1 MSEAD
6 NKGAPEKP
14 TDAAAAAPSAPTSAE
29 NAEAAALQR
38 EDLPVQ
44 PSVTAPAEDSGAPP
58 IDIAPPDAA
67 LVKEPATVASAA
79 MPQPPNAAKPEAT
92 PPEPPNAPAPP
103 SADLVTPAPAAPIQ
117 AAVVPPPTPQP
128 PLATKV
134 EATLP
139 EPPKPPAPPAADL
152 AAPVPAALIQPA
164 VVPPPT
170 PQPPLAVK
178 VEAPLP
184 EPPKAPAPPAA
195 VVATPI
201 PATPLQPAAAPPPA
215 PQPPIAAKAETPPS
229 PPAAPPPP
237 SAPAPLAQAAPAA
250 APTGYVAPA
259 NVAPARPAPPPWTP
273 PPRPTAP
280 RAEAPPLG
288 PAGPPSTAKPDAAAA
303 GGGIF
308 RRRATQSAKPAEA
321 APPPKKRKRRE
332 GTLSVASG
340 FLSFVLVALVAGVFG
355 VIAAMHKLKEPGPL
369 AADKV
374 VYIPPR
380 SDLLEIISQ
389 LEREGVI
396 ANSTLMQL
404 GIVLE
409 GKLGKLKPGEYA
421 FKKNISVRDVI
432 DQIASG
438 RQIMHSVTIP
448 EGLTSEQIVQKLK
461 EAELLVGDIVDLP
474 KEGALL
480 PETYKYPRGYPRAR
494 LLGKMQEDQRKTLD
508 AIWAK
513 RSPDLPLRT
522 PYELVTL
529 ASIVEKETGKNEE
542 RPRVAAVFVNRLR
555 KGMRLQSDPTII
567 YGLVGGKATLGR
579 PIMRSE
585 IEKWTPY
592 NTYAIDGLPPGPIAN
607 PGRAALEAAAH
618 PAPTRDL
625 YFVADGTGGH
635 VFSESLDQ
643 HSRNV
648 QNWRRLEKE
657 KTDGAVDRATP
668 GVPAPA
674 APKPDKRTQAPI
686 GRLVTLAESHEDF
699 PPNRAMAPDDGH
711 THRLGKFAFAD
722 ADFFL
727 GGYGDRT
734 QVQAAEFAA
743 LRPARPFFTEDSV
756 QLRAK
761 TLFDPMLL
769 AGRPAA
775 RPAEEERLN
784 PDMTTIASES
794 PDAEPNGG
802 EIAAYPV
809 SPAQRAEQ
817 RARAARLGLSAG
829 SDELP
834 GEALGGRLPQDAVA
848 PAGATAL
855 AATGGRPLRPRA
867 FDASEGTPLDP
878 LRDKSWD
885 LTSAKTVPVTSD
897 LR

>member
-1 MSEAD
+1 MF
-6 NKGAPEKP
+6 G
-14 TDAAAAAPSAPTSAE
+14 
-29 NAEAAALQR
+29 
-38 EDLPVQ
+38 
-44 PSVTAPAEDSGAPP
+44 
-58 IDIAPPDAA
+58 
-67 LVKEPATVASAA
+67 
-79 MPQPPNAAKPEAT
+79 
-92 PPEPPNAPAPP
+92 
-103 SADLVTPAPAAPIQ
+103 
-117 AAVVPPPTPQP
+117 
-128 PLATKV
+128 
-134 EATLP
+134 
-139 EPPKPPAPPAADL
+139 
-152 AAPVPAALIQPA
+152 
-164 VVPPPT
+164 
-170 PQPPLAVK
+170 
-178 VEAPLP
+178 
-184 EPPKAPAPPAA
+184 
-195 VVATPI
+195 
-201 PATPLQPAAAPPPA
+201 
-215 PQPPIAAKAETPPS
+215 
-229 PPAAPPPP
+229 
-237 SAPAPLAQAAPAA
+237 
-250 APTGYVAPA
+250 
-259 NVAPARPAPPPWTP
+259 
-273 PPRPTAP
+273 
-280 RAEAPPLG
+280 
-288 PAGPPSTAKPDAAAA
+288 
-303 GGGIF
+303 
-308 RRRATQSAKPAEA
+308 RRAARSSPQQAEA

-340 FLSFVLVALVAGVFG
+340 FLSFVLVALVASVFG

-396 ANSTLMQL
+396 ASSTLMQL

-421 FKKNISVRDVI
+421 FKKNISLRDVI
-432 DQIASG
+432 NQIASG

-461 EAELLVGDIVDLP
+461 EAELLAGDVVDLP

-494 LLGKMQEDQRKTLD
+494 LLTKMQEDQRKTLD

-529 ASIVEKETGKNEE
+529 ASIVEKETGKEEE

-579 PIMRSE
+579 PIMRAE

-668 GVPAPA
+668 GLPAPA

-686 GRLVTLAESHEDF
+686 GRLVTLADSHEDF
-699 PPNRAMAPDDGH
+699 PPNRAMAPDDGP
-711 THRLGKFAFAD
+711 THRLGKFAYAE

-727 GGYGDRT
+727 GGHGDRT

-743 LRPARPFFTEDSV
+743 LRRARPFFTEESV

-761 TLFDPMLL
+761 ALFDPMLL
-769 AGRPAA
+769 AGRPA
-775 RPAEEERLN
+775 PPPEEEERLN
-784 PDMTTIASES
+784 PDMTTIARES
-794 PDAEPNGG
+794 PDVSPDDGG

-817 RARAARLGLSAG
+817 RARAARLGLAAG

-834 GEALGGRLPQDAVA
+834 GEALGERLAQDAA
-848 PAGATAL
+848 PPAGATAL
-855 AATGGRPLRPRA
+855 AATGRPIRPRA

-885 LTSAKTVPVTSD
+885 LTSAKTVPMTSD

>member
-1 MSEAD
+1 M
-6 NKGAPEKP
+6 
-14 TDAAAAAPSAPTSAE
+14 
-29 NAEAAALQR
+29 
-38 EDLPVQ
+38 
-44 PSVTAPAEDSGAPP
+44 
-58 IDIAPPDAA
+58 
-67 LVKEPATVASAA
+67 
-79 MPQPPNAAKPEAT
+79 
-92 PPEPPNAPAPP
+92 
-103 SADLVTPAPAAPIQ
+103 
-117 AAVVPPPTPQP
+117 
-128 PLATKV
+128 
-134 EATLP
+134 
-139 EPPKPPAPPAADL
+139 
-152 AAPVPAALIQPA
+152 
-164 VVPPPT
+164 
-170 PQPPLAVK
+170 
-178 VEAPLP
+178 
-184 EPPKAPAPPAA
+184 
-195 VVATPI
+195 
-201 PATPLQPAAAPPPA
+201 
-215 PQPPIAAKAETPPS
+215 
-229 PPAAPPPP
+229 
-237 SAPAPLAQAAPAA
+237 
-250 APTGYVAPA
+250 
-259 NVAPARPAPPPWTP
+259 
-273 PPRPTAP
+273 
-280 RAEAPPLG
+280 
-288 PAGPPSTAKPDAAAA
+288 
-303 GGGIF
+303 
-308 RRRATQSAKPAEA
+308 
-321 APPPKKRKRRE
+321 
-332 GTLSVASG
+332 
-340 FLSFVLVALVAGVFG
+340 
-355 VIAAMHKLKEPGPL
+355 
-369 AADKV
+369 
-374 VYIPPR
+374 
-380 SDLLEIISQ
+380 LEIISQ

-409 GKLGKLKPGEYA
+409 GKLGKLKPGEFA

-657 KTDGAVDRATP
+657 KTDGAVDRGTP

-686 GRLVTLAESHEDF
+686 GRLVTLAGSHEDF
-699 PPNRAMAPDDGH
+699 PPNRAMAPDDGP
-711 THRLGKFAFAD
+711 THRLGKFSYAE

-743 LRPARPFFTEDSV
+743 LRPARPFFTEESV

-769 AGRPAA
+769 AGPPAA
-775 RPAEEERLN
+775 PRAEEEERLN

-794 PDAEPNGG
+794 PDAQPDDGG
-802 EIAAYPV
+802 AIAAYPV

-817 RARAARLGLSAG
+817 RARAARLGLAAG

-834 GEALGGRLPQDAVA
+834 GEALGGRLAQDAA
-848 PAGATAL
+848 PPAGAAAL
-855 AATGGRPLRPRA
+855 AATDGRPYRPRA

-885 LTSAKTVPVTSD
+885 LTSAKTVPTTPD

>member
-6 NKGAPEKP
+6 EKGAPGKP
-14 TDAAAAAPSAPTSAE
+14 TDAAAAPPAEPTSTE
-29 NAEAAALQR
+29 SAEAAALHR
-38 EDLPVQ
+38 TVQ
-44 PSVTAPAEDSGAPP
+44 PKPNGPAKDSGAPP
-58 IDIAPPDAA
+58 SKVSPSDAA
-67 LVKEPATVASAA
+67 LVKEPAMVAAA
-79 MPQPPNAAKPEAT
+79 
-92 PPEPPNAPAPP
+92 PEPP
-103 SADLVTPAPAAPIQ
+103 SQ
-117 AAVVPPPTPQP
+117 Q
-128 PLATKV
+128 
-134 EATLP
+134 
-139 EPPKPPAPPAADL
+139 
-152 AAPVPAALIQPA
+152 
-164 VVPPPT
+164 
-170 PQPPLAVK
+170 
-178 VEAPLP
+178 
-184 EPPKAPAPPAA
+184 
-195 VVATPI
+195 
-201 PATPLQPAAAPPPA
+201 
-215 PQPPIAAKAETPPS
+215 PIAAKAEAPFPAPPVAPAPSSAPPPLAQATSAATPSGVAPAIETAKPS
-229 PPAAPPPP
+229 PAPPTRPASPAPASWTAPPPP
-237 SAPAPLAQAAPAA
+237 PAA
-250 APTGYVAPA
+250 KTEAPSLQPPDQTSAKKPEAASLGGMFGRRA
-259 NVAPARPAPPPWTP
+259 ARP
-273 PPRPTAP
+273 
-280 RAEAPPLG
+280 
-288 PAGPPSTAKPDAAAA
+288 
-303 GGGIF
+303 
-308 RRRATQSAKPAEA
+308 SAQQAEA

-421 FKKNISVRDVI
+421 FKKNISLRDVI

-461 EAELLVGDIVDLP
+461 EAELLAGDVVDLP

-480 PETYKYPRGYPRAR
+480 PETYKFPRGYPRAR
-494 LLGKMQEDQRKTLD
+494 LLTKMQEDQRKTLD

-529 ASIVEKETGKNEE
+529 ASIVEKETGKDEE

-579 PIMRSE
+579 PIMRAE

-686 GRLVTLAESHEDF
+686 GRLVTLAQSHEDF
-699 PPNRAMAPDDGH
+699 PPNRAMTPDDGP
-711 THRLGKFAFAD
+711 THRLGKFAYAE
-722 ADFFL
+722 ADFIL
-727 GGYGDRT
+727 GGHGDRT

-743 LRPARPFFTEDSV
+743 LRPARPFFTEESV

-761 TLFDPMLL
+761 ALFDPMLL
-769 AGRPAA
+769 AGRPAPP
-775 RPAEEERLN
+775 PAEEERLN
-784 PDMTTIASES
+784 PDMTTIARES
-794 PDAEPNGG
+794 PDVPPGDGG

-817 RARAARLGLSAG
+817 RARAARLGLAAG

-834 GEALGGRLPQDAVA
+834 GEALGERLAQDAA
-848 PAGATAL
+848 PPAAATAL
-855 AATGGRPLRPRA
+855 AATGRPMRPRA

-885 LTSAKTVPVTSD
+885 LTSAKTVPMTSD

>member
-1 MSEAD
+1 MEA
-6 NKGAPEKP
+6 
-14 TDAAAAAPSAPTSAE
+14 S
-29 NAEAAALQR
+29 
-38 EDLPVQ
+38 
-44 PSVTAPAEDSGAPP
+44 
-58 IDIAPPDAA
+58 PPDAA
-67 LVKEPATVASAA
+67 PVKEPATVASA
-79 MPQPPNAAKPEAT
+79 
-92 PPEPPNAPAPP
+92 PEPPSQPPIAAKAEAPLPEPPEAPAPSAAEIAKPVPAPSVEPAVAPP
-103 SADLVTPAPAAPIQ
+103 SA
-117 AAVVPPPTPQP
+117 PQP
-128 PLATKV
+128 PI
-134 EATLP
+134 
-139 EPPKPPAPPAADL
+139 AAK
-152 AAPVPAALIQPA
+152 A
-164 VVPPPT
+164 
-170 PQPPLAVK
+170 
-178 VEAPLP
+178 EAPLP
-184 EPPKAPAPPAA
+184 EPPKAPAPPSGD
-195 VVATPI
+195 
-201 PATPLQPAAAPPPA
+201 
-215 PQPPIAAKAETPPS
+215 IAK
-229 PPAAPPPP
+229 
-237 SAPAPLAQAAPAA
+237 
-250 APTGYVAPA
+250 
-259 NVAPARPAPPPWTP
+259 PAPPPS
-273 PPRPTAP
+273 PTAKP
-280 RAEAPPLG
+280 EAPAVEPHG
-288 PAGPPSTAKPDAAAA
+288 QPSAKKPDAASPVA
-303 GGGIF
+303 GMFG
-308 RRRATQSAKPAEA
+308 RRATQQSAKHLEA

-355 VIAAMHKLKEPGPL
+355 VIAVMHKLKEPGPL

-409 GKLGKLKPGEYA
+409 GKLGKLKPGEYG
-421 FKKNISVRDVI
+421 FKKNISLRDVI

-461 EAELLVGDIVDLP
+461 EAELLAGDVVDLP

-480 PETYKYPRGYPRAR
+480 PETYKFPRGYPRAR
-494 LLGKMQEDQRKTLD
+494 LLAKMQEDQRKTLD

-579 PIMRSE
+579 PILRAE

-699 PPNRAMAPDDGH
+699 PPNRAMAPDDGP
-711 THRLGKFAFAD
+711 THRLGKFAYAE

-727 GGYGDRT
+727 GGHGDRT

-743 LRPARPFFTEDSV
+743 LRPARPFFTEESV

-769 AGRPAA
+769 VGRPA
-775 RPAEEERLN
+775 RPMRRR
-784 PDMTTIASES
+784 S
-794 PDAEPNGG
+794 
-802 EIAAYPV
+802 
-809 SPAQRAEQ
+809 
-817 RARAARLGLSAG
+817 G
-829 SDELP
+829 SI
-834 GEALGGRLPQDAVA
+834 RI
-848 PAGATAL
+848 
-855 AATGGRPLRPRA
+855 
-867 FDASEGTPLDP
+867 
-878 LRDKSWD
+878 
-885 LTSAKTVPVTSD
+885 
-897 LR
+897 

>member
-1 MSEAD
+1 MT
-6 NKGAPEKP
+6 P
-14 TDAAAAAPSAPTSAE
+14 T
-29 NAEAAALQR
+29 
-38 EDLPVQ
+38 
-44 PSVTAPAEDSGAPP
+44 
-58 IDIAPPDAA
+58 
-67 LVKEPATVASAA
+67 
-79 MPQPPNAAKPEAT
+79 
-92 PPEPPNAPAPP
+92 
-103 SADLVTPAPAAPIQ
+103 
-117 AAVVPPPTPQP
+117 
-128 PLATKV
+128 
-134 EATLP
+134 
-139 EPPKPPAPPAADL
+139 
-152 AAPVPAALIQPA
+152 
-164 VVPPPT
+164 
-170 PQPPLAVK
+170 
-178 VEAPLP
+178 
-184 EPPKAPAPPAA
+184 
-195 VVATPI
+195 
-201 PATPLQPAAAPPPA
+201 
-215 PQPPIAAKAETPPS
+215 
-229 PPAAPPPP
+229 
-237 SAPAPLAQAAPAA
+237 
-250 APTGYVAPA
+250 
-259 NVAPARPAPPPWTP
+259 
-273 PPRPTAP
+273 
-280 RAEAPPLG
+280 
-288 PAGPPSTAKPDAAAA
+288 
-303 GGGIF
+303 
-308 RRRATQSAKPAEA
+308 
-321 APPPKKRKRRE
+321 PPPKKRKRRE

-369 AADKV
+369 ASDKV

-421 FKKNISVRDVI
+421 FKKNISLRDVI

-438 RQIMHSVTIP
+438 RQIMHTVTIP

-480 PETYKYPRGYPRAR
+480 PETYKFPRGYPRAR

-579 PIMRSE
+579 PIMRAE

-699 PPNRAMAPDDGH
+699 PPNRAMAPDDGP
-711 THRLGKFAFAD
+711 THRLGKFSYAE

-727 GGYGDRT
+727 GGHGDRT

-743 LRPARPFFTEDSV
+743 LRPARPFFTEESV

-769 AGRPAA
+769 AGRPAPP
-775 RPAEEERLN
+775 RAEEERLN
-784 PDMTTIASES
+784 PDMTTIAGES
-794 PDAEPNGG
+794 PNAQPDDGG

-817 RARAARLGLSAG
+817 RARAARLGLAAG

-834 GEALGGRLPQDAVA
+834 GEALGGRLAQDAA
-848 PAGATAL
+848 PPAGATAL
-855 AATGGRPLRPRA
+855 AASGGRPFRPRA

>member
-1 MSEAD
+1 MFW
-6 NKGAPEKP
+6 
-14 TDAAAAAPSAPTSAE
+14 
-29 NAEAAALQR
+29 R
-38 EDLPVQ
+38 
-44 PSVTAPAEDSGAPP
+44 
-58 IDIAPPDAA
+58 
-67 LVKEPATVASAA
+67 
-79 MPQPPNAAKPEAT
+79 
-92 PPEPPNAPAPP
+92 
-103 SADLVTPAPAAPIQ
+103 
-117 AAVVPPPTPQP
+117 
-128 PLATKV
+128 
-134 EATLP
+134 
-139 EPPKPPAPPAADL
+139 
-152 AAPVPAALIQPA
+152 
-164 VVPPPT
+164 
-170 PQPPLAVK
+170 
-178 VEAPLP
+178 
-184 EPPKAPAPPAA
+184 
-195 VVATPI
+195 
-201 PATPLQPAAAPPPA
+201 
-215 PQPPIAAKAETPPS
+215 
-229 PPAAPPPP
+229 
-237 SAPAPLAQAAPAA
+237 
-250 APTGYVAPA
+250 
-259 NVAPARPAPPPWTP
+259 R
-273 PPRPTAP
+273 AP
-280 RAEAPPLG
+280 R
-288 PAGPPSTAKPDAAAA
+288 
-303 GGGIF
+303 
-308 RRRATQSAKPAEA
+308 QSAKPAEA
-321 APPPKKRKRRE
+321 APTPKKRKRRE

-340 FLSFVLVALVAGVFG
+340 FLSFVLVALVASVFG

-421 FKKNISVRDVI
+421 FKKNISLRNVI

-480 PETYKYPRGYPRAR
+480 PETYKFPRGYPRAR
-494 LLGKMQEDQRKTLD
+494 LLAKMQEDQRKTLD

-542 RPRVAAVFVNRLR
+542 RPRVAGVFVNRLR

-579 PIMRSE
+579 PILRTE

-686 GRLVTLAESHEDF
+686 GHLVRLADSHEDF
-699 PPNRAMAPDDGH
+699 PPNRAMAPDDGP
-711 THRLGKFAFAD
+711 THRLGKFAYAD

-734 QVQAAEFAA
+734 QVQAAEYAA

-756 QLRAK
+756 QLRAQA
-761 TLFDPMLL
+761 LFDPMLL
-769 AGRPAA
+769 VGRPAP
-775 RPAEEERLN
+775 RAEEERLN
-784 PDMTTIASES
+784 PDMTTVASDRPGAQ
-794 PDAEPNGG
+794 PDDGG
-802 EIAAYPV
+802 DIAAYPV

-817 RARAARLGLSAG
+817 KARAARLGLAAG

-834 GEALGGRLPQDAVA
+834 GEALGERLAQDAA
-848 PAGATAL
+848 PPAGATAL
-855 AATGGRPLRPRA
+855 AATGGRALRPRA

-885 LTSAKTVPVTSD
+885 LTSAKTVPTTPGD

>member
-6 NKGAPEKP
+6 EKGAPGKP
-14 TDAAAAAPSAPTSAE
+14 TDAAAAPP
-29 NAEAAALQR
+29 R
-38 EDLPVQ
+38 EDLTARP
-44 PSVTAPAEDSGAPP
+44 TLNAPAEDSGAPP
-58 IDIAPPDAA
+58 MEVSPPDAA
-67 LVKEPATVASAA
+67 LVKEPAMAA
-79 MPQPPNAAKPEAT
+79 
-92 PPEPPNAPAPP
+92 PEPP
-103 SADLVTPAPAAPIQ
+103 S
-117 AAVVPPPTPQP
+117 
-128 PLATKV
+128 
-134 EATLP
+134 
-139 EPPKPPAPPAADL
+139 
-152 AAPVPAALIQPA
+152 
-164 VVPPPT
+164 
-170 PQPPLAVK
+170 
-178 VEAPLP
+178 
-184 EPPKAPAPPAA
+184 
-195 VVATPI
+195 
-201 PATPLQPAAAPPPA
+201 
-215 PQPPIAAKAETPPS
+215 QPPIAAKAEAPLPEPPEAPAPPSAESAKPVPAPSVESIPAASTSNPPIVPSQPPIGAKVESALSQPPADPAPSSAPPPS
-229 PPAAPPPP
+229 PAAK
-237 SAPAPLAQAAPAA
+237 
-250 APTGYVAPA
+250 
-259 NVAPARPAPPPWTP
+259 
-273 PPRPTAP
+273 
-280 RAEAPPLG
+280 AEAPPLQ
-288 PAGPPSTAKPDAAAA
+288 PPGQPSAKKADAASA
-303 GGGIF
+303 GLFG
-308 RRRATQSAKPAEA
+308 RRATQQSAKQIEA

-355 VIAAMHKLKEPGPL
+355 VIAVMHKLKEPGPL

-409 GKLGKLKPGEYA
+409 GKLGKLKPGEYG
-421 FKKNISVRDVI
+421 FKKNISLRDVI
-432 DQIASG
+432 NQIASG

-461 EAELLVGDIVDLP
+461 EAELLAGDVVDLP

-480 PETYKYPRGYPRAR
+480 PETYKFPRGYPRAR
-494 LLGKMQEDQRKTLD
+494 LLTKMQEDQRKTLD

-529 ASIVEKETGKNEE
+529 ASIVEKETGKDEE

-579 PIMRSE
+579 PILRAE

-592 NTYAIDGLPPGPIAN
+592 NTYAVDGLPPGPIAN

-657 KTDGAVDRATP
+657 KADGAVDRATP

-699 PPNRAMAPDDGH
+699 PPNRAMASDDGP
-711 THRLGKFAFAD
+711 THRLGKFAYAE

-727 GGYGDRT
+727 GGHGDRT

-743 LRPARPFFTEDSV
+743 LRPARPFFTEESV

-769 AGRPAA
+769 VGRPAP
-775 RPAEEERLN
+775 RAEEERLN
-784 PDMTTIASES
+784 PDMTTIARES
-794 PDAEPNGG
+794 PDAQPDDGG

-817 RARAARLGLSAG
+817 RARAARLGLAAG

-834 GEALGGRLPQDAVA
+834 GEALGGRLAQDAA
-848 PAGATAL
+848 PPAGATAL
-855 AATGGRPLRPRA
+855 AAAGGRPLRPRA

-885 LTSAKTVPVTSD
+885 LTSAKTVPMTSD

>member
-14 TDAAAAAPSAPTSAE
+14 TDAASAAPSEPTS
-29 NAEAAALQR
+29 AEAAALQR
-38 EDLPVQ
+38 EDLTVQ
-44 PSVTAPAEDSGAPP
+44 ETLNAPAKDSGAPP
-58 IDIAPPDAA
+58 TEVSRQGAAP
-67 LVKEPATVASAA
+67 VNEPATVAS
-79 MPQPPNAAKPEAT
+79 
-92 PPEPPNAPAPP
+92 
-103 SADLVTPAPAAPIQ
+103 S
-117 AAVVPPPTPQP
+117 
-128 PLATKV
+128 
-134 EATLP
+134 
-139 EPPKPPAPPAADL
+139 
-152 AAPVPAALIQPA
+152 
-164 VVPPPT
+164 

-178 VEAPLP
+178 AEAPPPEAPKAPAPPAADIAAPVPTAPIQPAVVLPPAAPQPPVTAKAEAPLP
-184 EPPKAPAPPAA
+184 EPPKAPIAPPAA
-195 VVATPI
+195 IATPV
-201 PATPLQPAAAPPPA
+201 PAAPIQPVVVPRPAA
-215 PQPPIAAKAETPPS
+215 PQPPVTAKASAPPPEAPEIPAAPAPSAPPPVAETP
-229 PPAAPPPP
+229 
-237 SAPAPLAQAAPAA
+237 PAA
-250 APTGYVAPA
+250 APTGDVAP
-259 NVAPARPAPPPWTP
+259 VGETTKPSPAPPASPGPAPSIAP
-273 PPRPTAP
+273 PPPPAA

-288 PAGPPSTAKPDAAAA
+288 PPGPPSAKKPDAVAA
-303 GGGIF
+303 GAGIF
-308 RRRATQSAKPAEA
+308 RRRAEQNSAKQVLQPQVAP

-567 YGLVGGKATLGR
+567 YGLVGGKSTLGR
-579 PIMRSE
+579 PILRSE

-686 GRLVTLAESHEDF
+686 GRLVTLADSHEDF
-699 PPNRAMAPDDGH
+699 PANRAMAPDDGP

-734 QVQAAEFAA
+734 QVQAANFAA
-743 LRPARPFFTEDSV
+743 LRPARPFFTEESV

-761 TLFDPMLL
+761 ALFDPMLL

-794 PDAEPNGG
+794 PDAEPAGG

-817 RARAARLGLSAG
+817 RARAARLGLAAG
-829 SDELP
+829 SDDLP
-834 GEALGGRLPQDAVA
+834 GEALGERLAQDAA
-848 PAGATAL
+848 PPAGATAL

-885 LTSAKTVPVTSD
+885 LTSAKTVPTTTD

>member
-1 MSEAD
+1 MER
-6 NKGAPEKP
+6 GAKQDSQPQV
-14 TDAAAAAPSAPTSAE
+14 APT
-29 NAEAAALQR
+29 
-38 EDLPVQ
+38 
-44 PSVTAPAEDSGAPP
+44 
-58 IDIAPPDAA
+58 
-67 LVKEPATVASAA
+67 
-79 MPQPPNAAKPEAT
+79 
-92 PPEPPNAPAPP
+92 
-103 SADLVTPAPAAPIQ
+103 
-117 AAVVPPPTPQP
+117 PT
-128 PLATKV
+128 
-134 EATLP
+134 
-139 EPPKPPAPPAADL
+139 
-152 AAPVPAALIQPA
+152 
-164 VVPPPT
+164 
-170 PQPPLAVK
+170 
-178 VEAPLP
+178 
-184 EPPKAPAPPAA
+184 
-195 VVATPI
+195 
-201 PATPLQPAAAPPPA
+201 
-215 PQPPIAAKAETPPS
+215 
-229 PPAAPPPP
+229 
-237 SAPAPLAQAAPAA
+237 
-250 APTGYVAPA
+250 
-259 NVAPARPAPPPWTP
+259 
-273 PPRPTAP
+273 
-280 RAEAPPLG
+280 
-288 PAGPPSTAKPDAAAA
+288 
-303 GGGIF
+303 
-308 RRRATQSAKPAEA
+308 
-321 APPPKKRKRRE
+321 PKKRKRRE

-355 VIAAMHKLKEPGPL
+355 VIAVMHKLKEPGPL

-380 SDLLEIISQ
+380 SDLLELISQ

-421 FKKNISVRDVI
+421 FKKNISLRNVI

-438 RQIMHSVTIP
+438 RHIMHSVTIP

-461 EAELLVGDIVDLP
+461 EAELLVGDVVDLP

-480 PETYKYPRGYPRAR
+480 PETYKFPRGYPRAR
-494 LLGKMQEDQRKTLD
+494 LLAKMQEDQRKTLD

-529 ASIVEKETGKNEE
+529 ASIVEKETGKDEE

-686 GRLVTLAESHEDF
+686 GRLVTLADSHEDF
-699 PPNRAMAPDDGH
+699 PPNRAMAPDDGP
-711 THRLGKFAFAD
+711 THRLGKFAFAE

-727 GGYGDRT
+727 GGHGDRT
-734 QVQAAEFAA
+734 QVQAAEYAA
-743 LRPARPFFTEDSV
+743 LRPARPFFTEESV

-761 TLFDPMLL
+761 ALFDPMLFV
-769 AGRPAA
+769 GRPAP
-775 RPAEEERLN
+775 RAEEERLN
-784 PDMTTIASES
+784 PDMTTVASDS
-794 PDAEPNGG
+794 PDAQPDDG

-829 SDELP
+829 SDDLP
-834 GEALGGRLPQDAVA
+834 GEALGERLAAQGAAP

-855 AATGGRPLRPRA
+855 AATDGRPLRPRA

-885 LTSAKTVPVTSD
+885 LTSAKTVPMTSD

>member
-6 NKGAPEKP
+6 EKGAPGKP
-14 TDAAAAAPSAPTSAE
+14 TDAAAAPP
-29 NAEAAALQR
+29 R
-38 EDLPVQ
+38 EDLTARP
-44 PSVTAPAEDSGAPP
+44 TLNAPAEDSGAPP
-58 IDIAPPDAA
+58 MEVSPPDAA
-67 LVKEPATVASAA
+67 LVKEPAMAA
-79 MPQPPNAAKPEAT
+79 
-92 PPEPPNAPAPP
+92 PEPPSQPPIAAKAEAPLPEPPEAPAPP
-103 SADLVTPAPAAPIQ
+103 SAESAKPVPAPSVEPVVAPPS
-117 AAVVPPPTPQP
+117 APQP
-128 PLATKV
+128 PI
-134 EATLP
+134 
-139 EPPKPPAPPAADL
+139 AAK
-152 AAPVPAALIQPA
+152 A
-164 VVPPPT
+164 
-170 PQPPLAVK
+170 
-178 VEAPLP
+178 EAPLP
-184 EPPKAPAPPAA
+184 EPPKAPAPPSGD
-195 VVATPI
+195 
-201 PATPLQPAAAPPPA
+201 
-215 PQPPIAAKAETPPS
+215 IAK
-229 PPAAPPPP
+229 
-237 SAPAPLAQAAPAA
+237 
-250 APTGYVAPA
+250 
-259 NVAPARPAPPPWTP
+259 PAPPPS
-273 PPRPTAP
+273 PTAKP
-280 RAEAPPLG
+280 EAPPLQ
-288 PAGPPSTAKPDAAAA
+288 PPGQPSAKKPDAASPVA
-303 GGGIF
+303 GIF
-308 RRRATQSAKPAEA
+308 GRRATQQSAKQVEA
-321 APPPKKRKRRE
+321 APAPKKRKRRE

-355 VIAAMHKLKEPGPL
+355 VIAVMHKLKEPGPL

-409 GKLGKLKPGEYA
+409 GKLGKLKPGEYG
-421 FKKNISVRDVI
+421 FKKNISLRDVI
-432 DQIASG
+432 NQIASG

-461 EAELLVGDIVDLP
+461 EAELLAGDVVDLP

-494 LLGKMQEDQRKTLD
+494 LLTKMQEDQRKTLD

-529 ASIVEKETGKNEE
+529 ASIVEKETGKDEE

-579 PIMRSE
+579 PILRAE

-592 NTYAIDGLPPGPIAN
+592 NTYAVDGLPPGPIAN

-674 APKPDKRTQAPI
+674 ASKPDKRTQAPI

-699 PPNRAMAPDDGH
+699 PPNRAMAPDDGP
-711 THRLGKFAFAD
+711 THRLGKFAYAE

-727 GGYGDRT
+727 GGHGDRT

-743 LRPARPFFTEDSV
+743 LRRARPFFTEESV

-769 AGRPAA
+769 VGRPA
-775 RPAEEERLN
+775 PHAEEERLN
-784 PDMTTIASES
+784 PDMTTIARES
-794 PDAEPNGG
+794 PDAQPDDGG

-817 RARAARLGLSAG
+817 RARAARLGLAAG

-834 GEALGGRLPQDAVA
+834 GEALGGRLAQDAA
-848 PAGATAL
+848 PPAGATAL
-855 AATGGRPLRPRA
+855 AAAGGRPLRPRA

-885 LTSAKTVPVTSD
+885 LTSAKTVPMTSD

>member
-1 MSEAD
+1 MA
-6 NKGAPEKP
+6 KP
-14 TDAAAAAPSAPTSAE
+14 
-29 NAEAAALQR
+29 
-38 EDLPVQ
+38 
-44 PSVTAPAEDSGAPP
+44 APP
-58 IDIAPPDAA
+58 PSP
-67 LVKEPATVASAA
+67 T
-79 MPQPPNAAKPEAT
+79 AKPEA
-92 PPEPPNAPAPP
+92 P
-103 SADLVTPAPAAPIQ
+103 
-117 AAVVPPPTPQP
+117 
-128 PLATKV
+128 
-134 EATLP
+134 
-139 EPPKPPAPPAADL
+139 
-152 AAPVPAALIQPA
+152 
-164 VVPPPT
+164 
-170 PQPPLAVK
+170 
-178 VEAPLP
+178 
-184 EPPKAPAPPAA
+184 
-195 VVATPI
+195 
-201 PATPLQPAAAPPPA
+201 PLQPPG
-215 PQPPIAAKAETPPS
+215 Q
-229 PPAAPPPP
+229 P
-237 SAPAPLAQAAPAA
+237 SAK
-250 APTGYVAPA
+250 
-259 NVAPARPAPPPWTP
+259 
-273 PPRPTAP
+273 
-280 RAEAPPLG
+280 
-288 PAGPPSTAKPDAAAA
+288 KPDAASPVA
-303 GGGIF
+303 GIF
-308 RRRATQSAKPAEA
+308 GRRATQQSAKQVEA
-321 APPPKKRKRRE
+321 APAPKKRKRRE

-355 VIAAMHKLKEPGPL
+355 VIAVMHKLKEPGPL

-409 GKLGKLKPGEYA
+409 GKLGKLKPGEYG
-421 FKKNISVRDVI
+421 FKKNISLRDVI
-432 DQIASG
+432 NQIASG

-461 EAELLVGDIVDLP
+461 EAELLAGDVVDLP

-494 LLGKMQEDQRKTLD
+494 LLTKMQEDQRKTLD

-529 ASIVEKETGKNEE
+529 ASIVEKETGKDEE

-579 PIMRSE
+579 PILRAE

-674 APKPDKRTQAPI
+674 ASKPDKRTQAPI

-699 PPNRAMAPDDGH
+699 PPNRAMAPDDGP
-711 THRLGKFAFAD
+711 THRLGKFAYAE

-727 GGYGDRT
+727 GGHGDRT

-743 LRPARPFFTEDSV
+743 LRPARPFFTEESV

-769 AGRPAA
+769 VGRPA
-775 RPAEEERLN
+775 PHAEEERLN
-784 PDMTTIASES
+784 PDMTTIARES
-794 PDAEPNGG
+794 PDAQPDDGG

-817 RARAARLGLSAG
+817 RARAARLGLAAG

-834 GEALGGRLPQDAVA
+834 GEALGGRLAQDAA
-848 PAGATAL
+848 PPAGATAL
-855 AATGGRPLRPRA
+855 AAAGGRPLRPRA

-885 LTSAKTVPVTSD
+885 LTSAKTVPMTSD

>member
-1 MSEAD
+1 M
-6 NKGAPEKP
+6 
-14 TDAAAAAPSAPTSAE
+14 
-29 NAEAAALQR
+29 
-38 EDLPVQ
+38 
-44 PSVTAPAEDSGAPP
+44 
-58 IDIAPPDAA
+58 
-67 LVKEPATVASAA
+67 
-79 MPQPPNAAKPEAT
+79 
-92 PPEPPNAPAPP
+92 
-103 SADLVTPAPAAPIQ
+103 
-117 AAVVPPPTPQP
+117 
-128 PLATKV
+128 
-134 EATLP
+134 
-139 EPPKPPAPPAADL
+139 
-152 AAPVPAALIQPA
+152 
-164 VVPPPT
+164 
-170 PQPPLAVK
+170 
-178 VEAPLP
+178 
-184 EPPKAPAPPAA
+184 
-195 VVATPI
+195 
-201 PATPLQPAAAPPPA
+201 
-215 PQPPIAAKAETPPS
+215 
-229 PPAAPPPP
+229 
-237 SAPAPLAQAAPAA
+237 
-250 APTGYVAPA
+250 
-259 NVAPARPAPPPWTP
+259 
-273 PPRPTAP
+273 
-280 RAEAPPLG
+280 
-288 PAGPPSTAKPDAAAA
+288 
-303 GGGIF
+303 
-308 RRRATQSAKPAEA
+308 
-321 APPPKKRKRRE
+321 
-332 GTLSVASG
+332 ASG

-409 GKLGKLKPGEYA
+409 GKLGKLKPGEYG
-421 FKKNISVRDVI
+421 FKKNISLRDVI

-461 EAELLVGDIVDLP
+461 EAELLAGDVVDLP

-480 PETYKYPRGYPRAR
+480 PETYKFPRGYPRAR
-494 LLGKMQEDQRKTLD
+494 LLAKMQEDQRKTLD

-529 ASIVEKETGKNEE
+529 ASIVEKETGKDEE

-579 PIMRSE
+579 PIMRAE

-699 PPNRAMAPDDGH
+699 PPNRAMAPDDGP
-711 THRLGKFAFAD
+711 THRLGKFAYAE

-727 GGYGDRT
+727 GGHGDRT

-743 LRPARPFFTEDSV
+743 LRPARPFFTEESV

-761 TLFDPMLL
+761 ALFDPMLL
-769 AGRPAA
+769 VGRPAPP
-775 RPAEEERLN
+775 RAEEERLN
-784 PDMTTIASES
+784 PDMTTIASDS
-794 PDAEPNGG
+794 PDAQPDDGG

-817 RARAARLGLSAG
+817 RARAARLGLAAG

-834 GEALGGRLPQDAVA
+834 GEALGERLAQDAA
-848 PAGATAL
+848 PPAGATAL
-855 AATGGRPLRPRA
+855 AATGGRPFRPRA

-885 LTSAKTVPVTSD
+885 LTSAKTVPMTSD